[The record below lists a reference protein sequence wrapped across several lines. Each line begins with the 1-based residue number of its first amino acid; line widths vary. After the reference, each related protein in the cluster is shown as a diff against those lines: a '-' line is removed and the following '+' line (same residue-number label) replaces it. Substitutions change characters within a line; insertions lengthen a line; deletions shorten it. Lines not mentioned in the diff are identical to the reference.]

1 MVPIP
6 KMTLRVLLFLLV
18 AALFAGAAGAAEPFA
33 TPRPGRIFK
42 FPADHGAHPDFK
54 TEWWYWVGHLKSS
67 EGEAFGYQLT
77 FFRTALRRPDALAR
91 SAWSLNTVYFA
102 HLAVTDP
109 ARGRFRF
116 REKVGRG
123 ALGLAGATPDR
134 LHVWIGDWQARQEG
148 EGFHLE
154 AGDQGLGLDLHLT
167 PRKPPALHGE
177 GGFSPKS
184 AHDLAASYYYS
195 ITRLASQ
202 GHLFLDGRALKVSGA
217 SWMDHEFFSGSMA
230 PDQVGWDWF
239 AIQLQDGSDL
249 MLYLLRRRD
258 GSLDSASA
266 GTLVDPQGQTR
277 HLKLAD
283 FQVKASGVWK
293 SPHSG
298 AVYPAGWQV
307 LIPGAGLELTLTP
320 TLADQE
326 IRAGVPAQ
334 VSYWEGQV
342 RVQGRAGAR
351 PLSGMGYVELTG
363 YAGAMEGRF

>member
-1 MVPIP
+1 
-6 KMTLRVLLFLLV
+6 MTLRVLLFLLV

-33 TPRPGRIFK
+33 TPRPGRVFK

-102 HLAVTDP
+102 HLAITDP
-109 ARGRFRF
+109 ARKRFRF

-154 AGDQGLGLDLHLT
+154 AGDQGLGLDLLLN
-167 PRKPPALHGE
+167 PLKSPALHGE

-184 AHDLAASYYYS
+184 AHGLAASYYYS
-195 ITRLASQ
+195 ITRLDTL
-202 GHLFLDGRALKVSGA
+202 GRLFLDGRTLKVNGA

-239 AIQLQDGSDL
+239 AIQLADGREV

-258 GSLDSASA
+258 GSLDPASA
-266 GTLVDPQGQTR
+266 GTLVDPQGETR

-293 SPHSG
+293 SPPSG

-307 LIPGAGLELTLTP
+307 LIPGAGLELVLTP

-326 IRAGVPAQ
+326 IRAGVPAPL
-334 VSYWEGQV
+334 SYWEGQV

-351 PLSGMGYVELTG
+351 PLNGMGYVELTG
-363 YAGAMEGRF
+363 YAGAMEGGF